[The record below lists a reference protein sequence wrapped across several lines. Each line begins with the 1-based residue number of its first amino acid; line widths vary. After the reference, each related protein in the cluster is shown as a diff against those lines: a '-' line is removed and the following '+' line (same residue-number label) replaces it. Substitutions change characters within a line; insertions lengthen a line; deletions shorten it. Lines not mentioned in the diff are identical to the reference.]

1 MKKKIILGAM
11 IAAAPFAFA
20 GMATAGHHG
29 GKKLDKMFEK
39 HDTNQD
45 GVISK
50 EEFLAHAEKRFI
62 DMDEDGNN
70 EVSKEEAK
78 AYGEKMKEKWKEKKK
93 KMHDKKKHDKEGY
106 DKEKSAE

>member
-11 IAAAPFAFA
+11 IAAIPFAFA
-20 GMATAGHHG
+20 GMAMADHHG
-29 GKKLDKMFEK
+29 GKKMDRMFEK
-39 HDTNQD
+39 HDTDQD

-70 EVSKEEAK
+70 EISKEEAK
-78 AYGEKMKEKWKEKKK
+78 AHKEKMKEKWKDKKK
-93 KMHDKKKHDKEGY
+93 KHDKKKHDKE
-106 DKEKSAE
+106 KSAE